1 MDWGWY
7 CACCWAGA
15 RPKREPASMA
25 KGTEAPPSE
34 TATATRH
41 RSLLANRAL
50 VVVSLLALALGVAL
64 GQAWITWLNATLL

>member
-1 MDWGWY
+1 MT
-7 CACCWAGA
+7 
-15 RPKREPASMA
+15 
-25 KGTEAPPSE
+25 KGTEAPPSA